1 MNNTIPETKGPAE
14 AATSPSH
21 GSNNPYRGNVP
32 NMCTDNTD
40 SAERLPLHGRQSVQI
55 DLDALDQMGVGLL
68 KSLYCDINTLNDVLS
83 GMLNRP
89 CHQSSERCY
98 ELNTAGSLLD
108 DLHEFLSVYEQAI
121 INAVRTKRPT
131 DPMDVYDRGSLL
143 LRYEAWCD
151 ENLLKIA
158 SMALQFAKQE
168 ADAKVPN
175 RRVAA

>member
-1 MNNTIPETKGPAE
+1 MNQKQKRPGG
-14 AATSPSH
+14 AATPTEPMSNRTPS
-21 GSNNPYRGNVP
+21 GEQMNLQTIS
-32 NMCTDNTD
+32 TD

-98 ELNTAGSLLD
+98 ELNVAGSLLD

-151 ENLLKIA
+151 ENLLEIA